1 MSFTKNMG
9 KNIGKSISKDLIGKF
24 SQIFIDHAKECATD
38 ALKTT
43 SKRAIQKTAEA
54 TADLVAKNDC

>member
-1 MSFTKNMG
+1 MG

-24 SQIFIDHAKECATD
+24 SKTFIDHAKECATD

>member
-9 KNIGKSISKDLIGKF
+9 KFIGKSISKDLIGKF
-24 SQIFIDHAKECATD
+24 SQTFIDHAKECATD

>member
-9 KNIGKSISKDLIGKF
+9 KNIGKSISKDLIAKL
-24 SQIFIDHAKECATD
+24 SQTFIDHAKECATD

-54 TADLVAKNDC
+54 TADLVAKKDC